1 MRFEWDENKNKEN
14 IRKHRLSFYDAI
26 RVFEDE
32 KRIEKYDIKNSTP
45 EEERWDIIGMVN
57 WILFV
62 VVTERRESIRLI
74 SARAATRNEIEE
86 YYSNYD
92 TR

>member
-1 MRFEWDENKNKEN
+1 MKFEWDENKNKEN
-14 IRKHRLSFYDAI
+14 IRKHRLSFFDAI

-32 KRIEKYDIKNSTP
+32 KRLEKYDAENSTP
-45 EEERWDIIGMVN
+45 EEERWDVIGMVN
-57 WILFV
+57 RILFV
-62 VVTERRESIRLI
+62 VVTERKDSIRLI

-92 TR
+92 DR

>member
-1 MRFEWDENKNKEN
+1 MKFEWDENKNKEN
-14 IRKHRLSFYDAI
+14 IRKHTLSFFDAI

-32 KRIEKYDIKNSTP
+32 KRLEKYDIENSTA

-57 WILFV
+57 RVLFV
-62 VVTERRESIRLI
+62 VITERRESIRLI

>member
-1 MRFEWDENKNKEN
+1 MRFEWD
-14 IRKHRLSFYDAI
+14 
-26 RVFEDE
+26 
-32 KRIEKYDIKNSTP
+32 DIKNSTP

-57 WILFV
+57 RILFV